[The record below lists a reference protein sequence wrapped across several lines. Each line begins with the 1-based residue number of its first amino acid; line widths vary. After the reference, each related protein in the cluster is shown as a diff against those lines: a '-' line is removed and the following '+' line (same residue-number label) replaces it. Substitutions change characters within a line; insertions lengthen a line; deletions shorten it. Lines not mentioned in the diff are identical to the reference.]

1 MTILLSLTGEQ
12 AIPNLIPFWQARE
25 YLSAAFVVSER
36 TEPIAWQLS
45 RAIKVDPD
53 LHQLQVLPPITV
65 QPYDLQTVRGILTR
79 WITQRQQA
87 GQNVVMNITGGTK
100 VMTMAAVQAVHDTG
114 VPMLYVCTEEN
125 QIITYRS
132 DGTEISREAIRVNI
146 TAAQYMAA
154 HGLEISD
161 NPQFDPAA
169 GPESHPPKA
178 GDDLEQ
184 EVFQKLCDAHC
195 FDDVRK
201 NVFIRKP
208 VPGGWVRNEL
218 DIMVVRNGRMAVGS
232 CKSRKKTV
240 SSFDLNRYLYELFSL
255 SSRESA
261 GIYCGKA
268 LILASDVAVHTS
280 LDRARTMKVRV
291 IRGADLERIAEIFME
306 ISQ

>member
-1 MTILLSLTGEQ
+1 MTILLSLIGEQ
-12 AIPNLIPFWQARE
+12 AIPNLIPFWQTRR
-25 YLSAAFVVSER
+25 YRSATFVVSER
-36 TEPIAWQLS
+36 TQPVAWQLS
-45 RAIKVDPD
+45 RAIQMDPD
-53 LHQLQVLPPITV
+53 LQELQVLPPVTV
-65 QPYDLQTVRGILTR
+65 QPYDFQAAREVLTR
-79 WITQRQQA
+79 WITRQQHA
-87 GQNVVMNITGGTK
+87 GENVVMNITGGTK
-100 VMTMAAVQAVHDTG
+100 VMTMAVVQAVHDTG
-114 VPMLYVCTEEN
+114 VLMLYVCTEEN

-132 DGTEISREAIRVNI
+132 DGTEINREPIRVNI
-146 TAAQYMAA
+146 TAAQYLAA

-169 GPESHPPKA
+169 GPESHPPKE
-178 GDDLEQ
+178 GDDLEE

-195 FDDVRK
+195 FDEVRK

-208 VPGGWVRNEL
+208 VPGGWVKNEL

-232 CKSRKKTV
+232 CKSSKKTV

-291 IRGADLERIAEIFME
+291 IRGEDLERIAEIFME
-306 ISQ
+306 IVQ